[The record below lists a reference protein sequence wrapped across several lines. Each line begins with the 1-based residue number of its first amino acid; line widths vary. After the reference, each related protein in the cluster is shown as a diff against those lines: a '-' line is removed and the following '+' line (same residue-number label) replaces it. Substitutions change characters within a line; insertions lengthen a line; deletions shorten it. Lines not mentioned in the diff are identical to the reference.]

1 MKMKSIKIF
10 THVVGTI
17 TCAIG
22 LMICLIV
29 LFPSIAMGYG
39 VTDESLKAQL
49 IIFVMWLFLFAV
61 SLHVYVGETRRK
73 S

>member
-1 MKMKSIKIF
+1 ME
-10 THVVGTI
+10 
-17 TCAIG
+17 
-22 LMICLIV
+22 
-29 LFPSIAMGYG
+29 YG

-61 SLHVYVGETRRK
+61 SLHVYVGETRSK